1 MAISLIELID
11 GADDCDPPSHLGVWG
26 ILLWGSICVY
36 LFLGLYVLCDHYFL
50 PVLIEIS
57 KRLKMSED
65 VAGATLMACGSSAPE
80 LFTAMIGVL
89 VYPDQN
95 PGPSTNGASA
105 AFNMCV
111 IIGCS
116 IFFSGY
122 QSFQIRAF
130 PFLRDCFFYA
140 VTIVELYLFYETI
153 SPGVIEWGE
162 SFVLVL
168 SWCGYIVVL
177 MYNERVIA
185 LCERLKQ
192 WMAGLAERCAARK
205 GDEAGDGGDG
215 GDGGDAGGSYIA
227 MEVLETE
234 NTETTDAVLL
244 DAGSRKETRKLKRS
258 QSMPGPDA
266 MRSARTSRARSSR
279 LRSSRTSRRDSMV
292 DSGASQRAFDFMT
305 VPFHFAFRWTVPSGS
320 SHSLEFAKTS
330 LLVGAFC
337 VVMVWLGILNFICV
351 DAAEKIGNCLE
362 INDDVMGLT
371 LLAIGSS
378 LPDCFSSIL
387 AAKKGKGEMA
397 VSNAMGSNV
406 FDLGICI
413 GVSMLTSSAIKGFG
427 GISVS
432 GNDGFAFFIAALL
445 VMLVLFMVA
454 MFCGGLV
461 LTKKIGGGLLVMYLL
476 FLAAFCYLLQF
487 D

>member
-1 MAISLIELID
+1 
-11 GADDCDPPSHLGVWG
+11 
-26 ILLWGSICVY
+26 
-36 LFLGLYVLCDHYFL
+36 
-50 PVLIEIS
+50 
-57 KRLKMSED
+57 
-65 VAGATLMACGSSAPE
+65 
-80 LFTAMIGVL
+80 
-89 VYPDQN
+89 
-95 PGPSTNGASA
+95 
-105 AFNMCV
+105 
-111 IIGCS
+111 
-116 IFFSGY
+116 
-122 QSFQIRAF
+122 
-130 PFLRDCFFYA
+130 
-140 VTIVELYLFYETI
+140 
-153 SPGVIEWGE
+153 
-162 SFVLVL
+162 
-168 SWCGYIVVL
+168 
-177 MYNERVIA
+177 
-185 LCERLKQ
+185 
-192 WMAGLAERCAARK
+192 LAERCAARK

-461 LTKKIGGGLLVMYLL
+461 LTKKIGGGLLVMYLM

>member
-1 MAISLIELID
+1 
-11 GADDCDPPSHLGVWG
+11 
-26 ILLWGSICVY
+26 
-36 LFLGLYVLCDHYFL
+36 
-50 PVLIEIS
+50 
-57 KRLKMSED
+57 
-65 VAGATLMACGSSAPE
+65 
-80 LFTAMIGVL
+80 
-89 VYPDQN
+89 
-95 PGPSTNGASA
+95 
-105 AFNMCV
+105 
-111 IIGCS
+111 
-116 IFFSGY
+116 
-122 QSFQIRAF
+122 
-130 PFLRDCFFYA
+130 
-140 VTIVELYLFYETI
+140 
-153 SPGVIEWGE
+153 
-162 SFVLVL
+162 
-168 SWCGYIVVL
+168 

-279 LRSSRTSRRDSMV
+279 LRSSRTSRRDSMG

-330 LLVGAFC
+330 LLVGAFS

-406 FDLGICI
+406 FDLGRHQRVRRHFRFGQRWLRILHRGSLGDAGPVHGGHVLRRI
-413 GVSMLTSSAIKGFG
+413 GS
-427 GISVS
+427 
-432 GNDGFAFFIAALL
+432 D
-445 VMLVLFMVA
+445 
-454 MFCGGLV
+454 
-461 LTKKIGGGLLVMYLL
+461 
-476 FLAAFCYLLQF
+476 QE
-487 D
+487 DRRR